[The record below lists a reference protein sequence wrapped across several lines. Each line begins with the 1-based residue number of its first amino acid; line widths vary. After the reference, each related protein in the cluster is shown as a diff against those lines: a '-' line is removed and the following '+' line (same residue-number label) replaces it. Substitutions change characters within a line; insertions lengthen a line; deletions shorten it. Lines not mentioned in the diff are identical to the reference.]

1 MKKFILIYLI
11 VINIIA
17 FAMMGID
24 KRKAI
29 KRRWRIPEKSL
40 FLSAILGGS
49 IGAIAGMQL
58 FRHKTKHT
66 KFVIGMPAILILQ
79 IVIIVAIST
88 TGCGK
93 SSNNN
98 GSSVDK
104 TVYEISGDGSF
115 MPTGFSL
122 SGESFE
128 LPCTLDDFAKINYV
142 VNAELGVFDIS
153 DLQPEEDDRMIQL
166 IENYDTINVYLKN
179 DSDTV
184 KSIQE
189 CQVYGL
195 TIADNVSGDTKTD
208 DKSENTASSEDIKT
222 AGKSENAASSEDE
235 KTDDKS
241 ENTAS
246 SEDIKTDNKSENS
259 GYRDF
264 KLSNGIGLGTP
275 FEAVIEFY
283 KDRECEVDNGEFPE
297 LSYTEN
303 GMTITY
309 DGLDSVV
316 KGISIIPS

>member
-11 VINIIA
+11 AINIIA

-115 MPTGFSL
+115 MPTGFSM

-153 DLQPEEDDRMIQL
+153 DLQPEEDERMIQL

-184 KSIQE
+184 KSILE

-208 DKSENTASSEDIKT
+208 NKSENVASSEDIKT
-222 AGKSENAASSEDE
+222 A
-235 KTDDKS
+235 DKS
-241 ENTAS
+241 EKTAS
-246 SEDIKTDNKSENS
+246 SEDIKTDDKSENT

-264 KLSNGIGLGTP
+264 KLSNGIGLGIP

-283 KDRECEVDNGEFPE
+283 KGRKCEVDNGDFPE

-309 DGLDSVV
+309 DGLDGVV

>member
-115 MPTGFSL
+115 MPTGFSM

-153 DLQPEEDDRMIQL
+153 DLQPEEDGRMIQL

-208 DKSENTASSEDIKT
+208 D
-222 AGKSENAASSEDE
+222 
-235 KTDDKS
+235 
-241 ENTAS
+241 
-246 SEDIKTDNKSENS
+246 KSENS

-309 DGLDSVV
+309 DGLDGVV

>member
-153 DLQPEEDDRMIQL
+153 DLQPEEDERMIQL

-195 TIADNVSGDTKTD
+195 TIADNVSGDAKTD

-222 AGKSENAASSEDE
+222 A
-235 KTDDKS
+235 DKS

-246 SEDIKTDNKSENS
+246 SGDTKTDNKSENS

-283 KDRECEVDNGEFPE
+283 KDKECEVDNGEFPE

-309 DGLDSVV
+309 DGLDGVV

>member
-1 MKKFILIYLI
+1 MKKFILIYLV

-153 DLQPEEDDRMIQL
+153 DLQPEEDERMIQL

-195 TIADNVSGDTKTD
+195 TIADNVSGDAKTD
-208 DKSENTASSEDIKT
+208 DKSENIASSEDIKT
-222 AGKSENAASSEDE
+222 AGKP
-235 KTDDKS
+235 
-241 ENTAS
+241 
-246 SEDIKTDNKSENS
+246 ENS
-259 GYRDF
+259 GYRAF
-264 KLSNGIGLGTP
+264 RLSNGIGLGTP
-275 FEAVIEFY
+275 FNAVIEFY

-309 DGLDSVV
+309 DGLDGVV

>member
-11 VINIIA
+11 AINIIA
-17 FAMMGID
+17 FAVMGID

-115 MPTGFSL
+115 MPTGFSM

-153 DLQPEEDDRMIQL
+153 DLQPEEDERMIQL

-184 KSIQE
+184 KSILE

-208 DKSENTASSEDIKT
+208 NKSENVASSEDIKT
-222 AGKSENAASSEDE
+222 A
-235 KTDDKS
+235 DKS
-241 ENTAS
+241 EKTAS
-246 SEDIKTDNKSENS
+246 SEDIKTDDKSENT

-283 KDRECEVDNGEFPE
+283 KGRKCEVDNGDFPE

-309 DGLDSVV
+309 DGLDGVV

>member
-1 MKKFILIYLI
+1 MKKFILIYLV

-115 MPTGFSL
+115 MPKGFSL

-153 DLQPEEDDRMIQL
+153 DLQPEEDERMIQL

-179 DSDTV
+179 DSDMV

-208 DKSENTASSEDIKT
+208 GKSEDIKT
-222 AGKSENAASSEDE
+222 ADKSENADLSG
-235 KTDDKS
+235 
-241 ENTAS
+241 
-246 SEDIKTDNKSENS
+246 DIKTDDKSENS

-309 DGLDSVV
+309 DGLDGVV

>member
-153 DLQPEEDDRMIQL
+153 DLQPEEDERKIQL

-195 TIADNVSGDTKTD
+195 TIADNVSRDTKTD
-208 DKSENTASSEDIKT
+208 SKSEDVASSEDIKT
-222 AGKSENAASSEDE
+222 ADKSENADLSG
-235 KTDDKS
+235 
-241 ENTAS
+241 
-246 SEDIKTDNKSENS
+246 DIKTDDKSENS

-309 DGLDSVV
+309 DGLDGVV

>member
-153 DLQPEEDDRMIQL
+153 DLQPEEDERMIQL

-179 DSDTV
+179 DSDMV

-208 DKSENTASSEDIKT
+208 SKSEDVASSEDIKT
-222 AGKSENAASSEDE
+222 ADKSENADLSG
-235 KTDDKS
+235 
-241 ENTAS
+241 
-246 SEDIKTDNKSENS
+246 DIKTDDKSENS

-283 KDRECEVDNGEFPE
+283 KERECEVDNGEFPE

-309 DGLDSVV
+309 DGLDGVV

>member
-115 MPTGFSL
+115 MPTGFSM

-128 LPCTLDDFAKINYV
+128 IPCTLDDFAKINYV

-153 DLQPEEDDRMIQL
+153 DLQPDEDERMIQL

-184 KSIQE
+184 KRIQE

-208 DKSENTASSEDIKT
+208 NKSENVASSEDIKT
-222 AGKSENAASSEDE
+222 A
-235 KTDDKS
+235 DKS

-309 DGLDSVV
+309 DGLDGVV

>member
-11 VINIIA
+11 AINIIA
-17 FAMMGID
+17 FAVMGID

-115 MPTGFSL
+115 MPTGFSM

-153 DLQPEEDDRMIQL
+153 DLQPEEDERMIQL

-184 KSIQE
+184 KSILE

-195 TIADNVSGDTKTD
+195 TIADNVSEDTKTD
-208 DKSENTASSEDIKT
+208 NKSENVASSEDIKT
-222 AGKSENAASSEDE
+222 A
-235 KTDDKS
+235 DKS
-241 ENTAS
+241 EKTAS
-246 SEDIKTDNKSENS
+246 SEDIKTDDKSENT

-283 KDRECEVDNGEFPE
+283 KGRKCEVDNGEFPE

-309 DGLDSVV
+309 DGLDGVV

>member
-11 VINIIA
+11 AINIIA
-17 FAMMGID
+17 FAVMGID

-115 MPTGFSL
+115 MPTGFSM

-153 DLQPEEDDRMIQL
+153 DLQPEEDERMIQL

-184 KSIQE
+184 KSILE

-208 DKSENTASSEDIKT
+208 NKSENVASSEDIKT
-222 AGKSENAASSEDE
+222 A
-235 KTDDKS
+235 DKS
-241 ENTAS
+241 EKTAS
-246 SEDIKTDNKSENS
+246 SEDIKTDDKSENT

-283 KDRECEVDNGEFPE
+283 KGRKCEVDNGDFPE

-309 DGLDSVV
+309 DGLDGVV
-316 KGISIIPS
+316 KGILIIPS

>member
-11 VINIIA
+11 AINIIA

-115 MPTGFSL
+115 MPTGFSM

-153 DLQPEEDDRMIQL
+153 DLQPEEDERMIQL

-184 KSIQE
+184 KSILE

-195 TIADNVSGDTKTD
+195 TIADNVSDDTKTD
-208 DKSENTASSEDIKT
+208 NKSENVASSEDIKT
-222 AGKSENAASSEDE
+222 A
-235 KTDDKS
+235 DKS
-241 ENTAS
+241 EKTAS
-246 SEDIKTDNKSENS
+246 SEDIKTDDKSENT

-283 KDRECEVDNGEFPE
+283 KGRKCEVDNGEFPE

-309 DGLDSVV
+309 DGLDGVV

>member
-11 VINIIA
+11 AINIIA

-29 KRRWRIPEKSL
+29 KRIWRIPEKSL

-115 MPTGFSL
+115 MPTGFSM

-153 DLQPEEDDRMIQL
+153 DLQPEEDERMIQL

-184 KSIQE
+184 KSILE

-208 DKSENTASSEDIKT
+208 NKSENVASSEDIKT
-222 AGKSENAASSEDE
+222 A
-235 KTDDKS
+235 DKS
-241 ENTAS
+241 EKTAS
-246 SEDIKTDNKSENS
+246 SEDIKTDDKSENT

-283 KDRECEVDNGEFPE
+283 KGRKCEVDNGDFPE

-309 DGLDSVV
+309 DGLDGVV

>member
-11 VINIIA
+11 AINIIV

-115 MPTGFSL
+115 MPTGFSM

-153 DLQPEEDDRMIQL
+153 DLQPEEDERMIQL

-184 KSIQE
+184 KSILE

-195 TIADNVSGDTKTD
+195 TISDNVSGDTKTD
-208 DKSENTASSEDIKT
+208 NKSENVASSEDIKT
-222 AGKSENAASSEDE
+222 A
-235 KTDDKS
+235 DKS
-241 ENTAS
+241 EKTAS
-246 SEDIKTDNKSENS
+246 SEDIKTDDKSENT

-283 KDRECEVDNGEFPE
+283 KGRKCEVDNGDFPE

-309 DGLDSVV
+309 DGLDGVV

>member
-24 KRKAI
+24 KSKAI

-40 FLSAILGGS
+40 FLSAVLGGS

-79 IVIIVAIST
+79 IVIIVAVST

-93 SSNNN
+93 SSNTN
-98 GSSVDK
+98 GSSVNK

-115 MPTGFSL
+115 MPTGFGL
-122 SGESFE
+122 AGESFE

-153 DLQPEEDDRMIQL
+153 DLQPEEDERMIQL

-195 TIADNVSGDTKTD
+195 RIADNVSGDTKTD
-208 DKSENTASSEDIKT
+208 D
-222 AGKSENAASSEDE
+222 
-235 KTDDKS
+235 
-241 ENTAS
+241 
-246 SEDIKTDNKSENS
+246 KSENS

-309 DGLDSVV
+309 DGLDGVV

>member
-11 VINIIA
+11 AINIIA

-115 MPTGFSL
+115 MPTGFSM

-153 DLQPEEDDRMIQL
+153 DLQPEEDERMIQL

-184 KSIQE
+184 KSILE

-208 DKSENTASSEDIKT
+208 NKSENVASSEDIKT
-222 AGKSENAASSEDE
+222 A
-235 KTDDKS
+235 DKS
-241 ENTAS
+241 EKTAS
-246 SEDIKTDNKSENS
+246 SEDIKTDDKSENT

-283 KDRECEVDNGEFPE
+283 KGRKCEVDNGEFPE

-309 DGLDSVV
+309 DGLDGVV

>member
-24 KRKAI
+24 KSKAI

-40 FLSAILGGS
+40 FLSAVLGGS

-66 KFVIGMPAILILQ
+66 KFVIGMPTILILQ
-79 IVIIVAIST
+79 IVIIVAVST

-93 SSNNN
+93 SSNTN
-98 GSSVDK
+98 GSSVNK

-122 SGESFE
+122 SSESFE

-153 DLQPEEDDRMIQL
+153 DLQPEEDERMIQL

-195 TIADNVSGDTKTD
+195 RIADNVSGDTKTD
-208 DKSENTASSEDIKT
+208 D
-222 AGKSENAASSEDE
+222 
-235 KTDDKS
+235 
-241 ENTAS
+241 
-246 SEDIKTDNKSENS
+246 KSENS

-309 DGLDSVV
+309 DGLDGVV

>member
-11 VINIIA
+11 AINIIA

-115 MPTGFSL
+115 MPTGFSM

-153 DLQPEEDDRMIQL
+153 DLQPEEDERMIQL

-184 KSIQE
+184 KSILE

-208 DKSENTASSEDIKT
+208 NKSENVASSEDIKT
-222 AGKSENAASSEDE
+222 A
-235 KTDDKS
+235 DKS
-241 ENTAS
+241 EKTAS
-246 SEDIKTDNKSENS
+246 SEDIKTDDKSENT

-283 KDRECEVDNGEFPE
+283 KGRKCEVDNGDFPE

-309 DGLDSVV
+309 DGLDGVV

>member
-11 VINIIA
+11 AINIIA
-17 FAMMGID
+17 FAVMGID

-115 MPTGFSL
+115 MPTGFSM

-153 DLQPEEDDRMIQL
+153 DLQPEEDERMIQL

-184 KSIQE
+184 KSILE

-208 DKSENTASSEDIKT
+208 NKSENVASSEDIKT
-222 AGKSENAASSEDE
+222 A
-235 KTDDKS
+235 DKS
-241 ENTAS
+241 EKTAS
-246 SEDIKTDNKSENS
+246 SEDIKTDDKSENT

-283 KDRECEVDNGEFPE
+283 KGRKCEVDNGEFPE

-309 DGLDSVV
+309 DGLDGVV

>member
-24 KRKAI
+24 KSKAI

-40 FLSAILGGS
+40 FLSAVLGGS

-79 IVIIVAIST
+79 IVIIVAVST

-122 SGESFE
+122 AGESFE

-142 VNAELGVFDIS
+142 VNTDLGVFDIS
-153 DLQPEEDDRMIQL
+153 DLQPEEDERMIQL

-195 TIADNVSGDTKTD
+195 RIADNVSDDT
-208 DKSENTASSEDIKT
+208 
-222 AGKSENAASSEDE
+222 
-235 KTDDKS
+235 
-241 ENTAS
+241 
-246 SEDIKTDNKSENS
+246 KTDNKSENS

-264 KLSNGIGLGTP
+264 KLSNGIGLGIP

-283 KDRECEVDNGEFPE
+283 KDRECEVDNGGFPE

-309 DGLDSVV
+309 DGLDGVV

>member
-11 VINIIA
+11 AINIIV

-115 MPTGFSL
+115 MPTGFSM

-153 DLQPEEDDRMIQL
+153 DLQPEEDERMIQL

-184 KSIQE
+184 KSILE

-208 DKSENTASSEDIKT
+208 NKSENVASSEDIKT
-222 AGKSENAASSEDE
+222 A
-235 KTDDKS
+235 DKS
-241 ENTAS
+241 EKTAS
-246 SEDIKTDNKSENS
+246 SEDIKTDDKSENT

-264 KLSNGIGLGTP
+264 KLSNGIGLGIP

-309 DGLDSVV
+309 DGLDGVV

>member
-24 KRKAI
+24 KSKAI

-40 FLSAILGGS
+40 FLSAVLGGS

-79 IVIIVAIST
+79 IVIIVAVST

-122 SGESFE
+122 AGESFE

-142 VNAELGVFDIS
+142 VNADLGVFDIS
-153 DLQPEEDDRMIQL
+153 DLQPEEDERMIQL

-195 TIADNVSGDTKTD
+195 GIADNVSDDTKTD
-208 DKSENTASSEDIKT
+208 DKSENSD
-222 AGKSENAASSEDE
+222 
-235 KTDDKS
+235 
-241 ENTAS
+241 
-246 SEDIKTDNKSENS
+246 
-259 GYRDF
+259 YRDF
-264 KLSNGIGLGTP
+264 KLSNGIGLGIP

-309 DGLDSVV
+309 DGLDGVV